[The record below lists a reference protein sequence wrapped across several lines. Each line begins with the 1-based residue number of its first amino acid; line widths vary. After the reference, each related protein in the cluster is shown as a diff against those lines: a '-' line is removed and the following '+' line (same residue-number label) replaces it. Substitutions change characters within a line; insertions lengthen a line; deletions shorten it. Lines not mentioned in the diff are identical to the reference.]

1 MSKYILVCLPCLN
14 EYENLPKLLRYFKDQ
29 TYRNF
34 KLFICINQ
42 PDDWWDNPD
51 KIVQCLDNERSL
63 AYLNSLND
71 IDIHI
76 IDKSSRGKGW
86 TGKKRGVGW
95 ARKLIMDEA
104 ANQGSADDILVSVD
118 ADTEYPYTYFQ
129 SLIDIF
135 KAGQLFSAHSN
146 PYYHQLTGRL
156 AEDQAI
162 LRYEIY
168 MRIYAINMILID
180 NPYAFSAVGSAMAC
194 SVSQYQKMGGISPKS
209 SGEDFYFLQHMRKNA
224 PLSQYNEVRVY
235 PQARFSDRVNF
246 GTGPAMIKGNSGDW
260 SSYPF
265 YIPELFLKIKE
276 TFYGFQ
282 QLYERDIELPMSNF
296 LKEQL
301 KKETLWE
308 ALRKNHKTNTKFV
321 RACTELVDGLRIL
334 QFLKESHAK
343 YSLGD
348 LEDLKL
354 NLFYFAKK
362 DEDFHHFLI
371 GFGDLRQ
378 VFSFEK
384 MSKLR
389 DELTKLEYK
398 YRMNRSIA

>member
-1 MSKYILVCLPCLN
+1 LSKYILVCLPCLN